1 MKSNAKICIL
11 TPKFI
16 DAKEKQVARHCRS
29 RRRQFLY
36 WCMQEKVVVAK
47 LMDLHE
53 QIFYKPKSTHRNTR
67 MYMWRVKFFC
77 ESKSYI
83 SEAEI

>member
-16 DAKEKQVARHCRS
+16 DAKEKQVARHCHS
-29 RRRQFLY
+29 
-36 WCMQEKVVVAK
+36 MQEKAVVAK